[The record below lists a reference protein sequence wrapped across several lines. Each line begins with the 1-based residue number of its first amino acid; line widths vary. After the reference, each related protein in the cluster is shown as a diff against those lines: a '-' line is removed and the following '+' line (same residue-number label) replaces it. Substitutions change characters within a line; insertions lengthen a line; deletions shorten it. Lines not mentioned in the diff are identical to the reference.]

1 MENKIEFYK
10 ESWFMWVSLVLF
22 APLGIFLMWK
32 YGQLKENVKIV
43 LSVVFAV
50 IFLLIWVPAIGGSVG
65 ANNNEKMIEQQA
77 TENKEVV
84 QTVEKKIKAIG
95 DPKVVTLKN
104 SESVKSAKNA
114 YNSLTNEQKGMVSYA
129 TIKVLVIADENVT
142 TLENKAK
149 EEKAIADKA
158 AADQAAAQK
167 AAEDQAAAEK
177 TAADK
182 AAADQAA
189 AEQAA
194 AKAAA
199 TEQATVQKSATTET
213 QSAEVYITKS
223 GEKYHLAGCQSLS
236 KSQIPISLSDA
247 KSRGY
252 TACENC
258 DPPQ

>member
-1 MENKIEFYK
+1 
-10 ESWFMWVSLVLF
+10 
-22 APLGIFLMWK
+22 MWK

-43 LSVVFAV
+43 LSIVFAV
-50 IFLLIWVPAIGGSVG
+50 MFLLIWVPAIGGSVG
-65 ANNNEKMIEQQA
+65 ANNNEKVIEQQA

-95 DPKVVTLKN
+95 DPKVVTLEN
-104 SESVKSAKNA
+104 SESIKSAKTA

-129 TIKVLVIADENVT
+129 TIKVLVIADENLT

-167 AAEDQAAAEK
+167 AAADQAAAEK
-177 TAADK
+177 AAADK
-182 AAADQAA
+182 AAADQATA
-189 AEQAA
+189 DQAA
-194 AKAAA
+194 S
-199 TEQATVQKSATTET
+199 TQQATAQKSATTET
-213 QSAEVYITKS
+213 QSAEVYITKT